1 MGSSDDTAPTNPALT
16 RRVRSALGQRPLPPD
31 PEAARQRVRLL
42 FTEAFGASASAAACA
57 PAYAPLSGE
66 HTAYFDGLALLLRLP
81 GAVSVA
87 VGRVS
92 GPARLVV
99 QRGDARPRNRTMDA
113 GIEGWGEN
121 TALARLIRAL
131 GRAQSASAGDL
142 SVAVH
147 VAPPTPEP
155 DALLAA
161 TASAAGRAFASQAGA
176 EEDAVASGV
185 EAVREVLGRPFGPAL
200 LLAASEDGPLVVVD
214 TATHESEALPEPE
227 HMGWGFVDTRR
238 ASEPAGPSYRHRL
251 AVLDDAVT
259 DLRRGG
265 FEELRSLRGL
275 DHRDVPDALDVLRG
289 EAKRTV
295 RYLAGEDRRVQRLL
309 VALRK
314 GDGQVVGAHLLMSEA
329 SRRDDWQASTPEA
342 EFVVREVEEAEGIY
356 GARTVGG
363 GAGGGLLVVG
373 RPFLVPPFL
382 DALAERFEAEFGIR
396 PATSV
401 L

>member
-1 MGSSDDTAPTNPALT
+1 MDSSDDTAPTDPALA
-16 RRVRSALGQRPLPPD
+16 RRVRSALGQRPAPPD
-31 PEAARQRVRLL
+31 PEAARQRVRAL
-42 FTEAFGASASAAACA
+42 FTEAFGAAATAAAFA
-57 PAYAPLSGE
+57 PVYAPLSGE

-81 GAVSVA
+81 GGVSVA
-87 VGRVS
+87 VGRAS

-99 QRGDARPRNRTMDA
+99 QRGDARPRNRAMDA
-113 GIEGWGEN
+113 GIDGWGEN
-121 TALARLIRAL
+121 AALARLVRAL
-131 GRAQSASAGDL
+131 VRAQGAPADGL
-142 SVAVH
+142 SVALH
-147 VAPPTPEP
+147 LAPPTPEP

-161 TASAAGRAFASQAGA
+161 TASATGRAFATLFGA
-176 EEDAVASGV
+176 EEGVVATGA
-185 EAVREVLGRPFGPAL
+185 EAVSEVLGRPFGPAL
-200 LLAASEDGPLVVVD
+200 LIAAAKGSPLVLAD
-214 TATHESEALPEPE
+214 AATHGAEALPEPE

-238 ASEPAGPSYRHRL
+238 APEPVGSSYRHRV
-251 AVLDDAVT
+251 AVLDDAVA

-265 FEELRSLRGL
+265 FEGLRSLRGL
-275 DHRDVPDALDVLRG
+275 DHRDVPDALDSLRG
-289 EAKRTV
+289 EAKRIV

-329 SRRDDWQASTPEA
+329 SRRDDWQAGTPEA
-342 EFVVREVEEAEGIY
+342 EFVVREVEKAEGIY

-363 GAGGGLLVVG
+363 GVGGGLLVVG

>member
-1 MGSSDDTAPTNPALT
+1 
-16 RRVRSALGQRPLPPD
+16 
-31 PEAARQRVRLL
+31 
-42 FTEAFGASASAAACA
+42 
-57 PAYAPLSGE
+57 
-66 HTAYFDGLALLLRLP
+66 
-81 GAVSVA
+81 
-87 VGRVS
+87 
-92 GPARLVV
+92 
-99 QRGDARPRNRTMDA
+99 MDA
-113 GIEGWGEN
+113 GLDGWGEN
-121 TALARLIRAL
+121 APLARLVRAL
-131 GRAQSASAGDL
+131 LQAQGPSASEL
-142 SVAVH
+142 SVALH
-147 VAPPTPEP
+147 IAPPTYGP

-161 TASAAGRAFASQAGA
+161 TASAAIRAIAARSEAEEGGVAAGA
-176 EEDAVASGV
+176 EAVS
-185 EAVREVLGRPFGPAL
+185 EVLKRPLGPAL
-200 LLAASEDGPLVVVD
+200 LLAASEAGSLVLVD
-214 TATHESEALPEPE
+214 TATHEAEALPEPD

-238 ASEPAGPSYRHRL
+238 ASEPAGSLHRQRRG
-251 AVLDDAVT
+251 VLDAAVA
-259 DLRRGG
+259 DLRRSG
-265 FEELRSLRGL
+265 FEGLRSLRGL
-275 DHRDVPDALDVLRG
+275 DHRDVPDALDSLRG
-289 EAKRTV
+289 EAKRIV

-363 GAGGGLLVVG
+363 GVGGGLLVVG